1 MNVKNEQELSK
12 LQKSPPEN
20 IEISIPDESNLHHWE
35 LSMKGPISTPYEGGK
50 FALSLTFPENYP
62 FKPPTILFKTKIY
75 HPNINTETG
84 EICAAVLYD
93 EWGPTLNVM
102 TCLGVLEGLLKHPNA
117 DSPLEEKIASQ
128 FRENK
133 VDFETT
139 AKKWTEQYAK

>member
-1 MNVKNEQELSK
+1 
-12 LQKSPPEN
+12 
-20 IEISIPDESNLHHWE
+20 
-35 LSMKGPISTPYEGGK
+35 MKGPISTPYEGGK
-50 FALSLTFPENYP
+50 FALTLTFPENYP

-128 FRENK
+128 FREKK